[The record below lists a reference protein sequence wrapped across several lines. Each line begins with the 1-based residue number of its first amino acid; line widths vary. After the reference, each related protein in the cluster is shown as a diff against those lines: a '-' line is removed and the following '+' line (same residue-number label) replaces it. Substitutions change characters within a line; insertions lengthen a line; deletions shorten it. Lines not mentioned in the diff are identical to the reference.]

1 VGMNETEARALLEI
15 ARVARLATVRPDGR
29 PHVVPVTFALVDQRL
44 VTMVDHKPKQTTR
57 LQRVVNIEAHPSVSL
72 LIDHWSEDWNRLY
85 WVRVDGVA
93 TVHQGDTTWSR
104 GRNALA
110 AKYHQYVD
118 QLPEGPAIA
127 ITIDR
132 VSSWSSRG

>member
-1 VGMNETEARALLEI
+1 MNKTEARALLEV

-57 LQRVVNIEAHPSVSL
+57 LQRVLNVEAQPSASL
-72 LIDHWSEDWNRLY
+72 LIDHWSEDWTRLY
-85 WVRVDGVA
+85 WVRVDGAA
-93 TVHQGDTTWSR
+93 TVHEGDTTWSR
-104 GRNALA
+104 GRIALA
-110 AKYHQYVD
+110 AKYHQYTD

-127 ITIDR
+127 IAIDR
-132 VSSWSSRG
+132 INGWSSRE

>member
-1 VGMNETEARALLEI
+1 MNQTEARALLEV

-57 LQRVVNIEAHPSVSL
+57 LQRVLNIEAHPSASL
-72 LIDHWSEDWNRLY
+72 LIDHWSEDWDRLY
-85 WVRVDGVA
+85 WVRVDGTA
-93 TVHQGDTTWSR
+93 TVHQGDTTWSQ
-104 GRNALA
+104 GRAALA

-127 ITIDR
+127 IAIDR
-132 VSSWSSRG
+132 ISGWSSRG